1 MCLTCGCGDAHRK
14 MGRNVTYE
22 DMQEIATGNGRNVDE
37 TLGILDKTAA
47 SDRNDHPQEYD
58 RSPEAVSS

>member
-22 DMQEIATGNGRNVDE
+22 DMQEIAAGNGRTVDE

-47 SDRNDHPQEYD
+47 KDRGDHPHEYD
-58 RSPEAVSS
+58 RSAKAASA

>member
-22 DMQEIATGNGRNVDE
+22 EMREIAVENGRTVDD
-37 TLGILDKTAA
+37 TLGILATTAA
-47 SDRNDHPQEYD
+47 GDRVDHLQEYD
-58 RSPEAVSS
+58 RPWETGK

>member
-22 DMQEIATGNGRNVDE
+22 DMQEIAEGNGRSVGE
-37 TLGILDKTAA
+37 TLEILDQTAA
-47 SDRNDHPQEYD
+47 SDRSDHPQEYD
-58 RSPEAVSS
+58 RSPEAVSR